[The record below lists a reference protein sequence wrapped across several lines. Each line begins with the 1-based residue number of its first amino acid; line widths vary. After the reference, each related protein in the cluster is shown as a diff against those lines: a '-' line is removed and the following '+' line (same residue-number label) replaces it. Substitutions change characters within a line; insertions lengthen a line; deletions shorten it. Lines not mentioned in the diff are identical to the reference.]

1 MASFSGR
8 SAALADEGAPWP
20 KHHRVYLVLRQEIED
35 GTYGP
40 DAPMPSE
47 KVLAQ
52 QFGVSRI
59 TIRKAM
65 ERLSQEGSVDRER
78 GRGTFARRTRSEP
91 SPVEASLSGNIENL
105 VALGL
110 ETEVTVIEF
119 GYGRAPAG
127 VCAAMACAPDT
138 VMQRAVR
145 IRSLDGRPFS
155 HLVTWL
161 PEEIGRTFDRDMLG
175 TTPILK
181 LIEQAG
187 HSIATAKQTIS
198 ACLATPDVAA
208 LLEVEPGS
216 ALLSVHRVVFDRNGR
231 PVEWIRGL
239 YRPDTYA
246 HQSEIARS
254 ASSTRT
260 IWNT

>member
-1 MASFSGR
+1 MASLSELNP
-8 SAALADEGAPWP
+8 ALAEEGGLWP
-20 KHHRVYLVLRQEIED
+20 KHHRVYLVLRQQIAD
-35 GTYGP
+35 GTYGT
-40 DAPMPSE
+40 DGPMPSE
-47 KVLAQ
+47 KTLAQ

-78 GRGTFARRTRSEP
+78 GRGTFARLPSREP

-105 VALGL
+105 IALGL
-110 ETEVTVIEF
+110 ETEVRVEDF
-119 GYGRAPAG
+119 GYARAPAH
-127 VCAAMACAPDT
+127 VCAAMDRPADT

-161 PEEIGRTFDRDMLG
+161 PEEIGSTFDREELG
-175 TTPILK
+175 STPILK
-181 LIEQAG
+181 LIERAG
-187 HSIATAKQTIS
+187 HPIAKSKQTIS
-198 ACLATPDVAA
+198 ACLAAPEVAV

-216 ALLSVHRVVFDRNGR
+216 PLLSVHRVVFDNEGR
-231 PVEWIRGL
+231 PLEWVRGL

-246 HQSEIARS
+246 HQSEFERS
-254 ASSTRT
+254 ATSTKH